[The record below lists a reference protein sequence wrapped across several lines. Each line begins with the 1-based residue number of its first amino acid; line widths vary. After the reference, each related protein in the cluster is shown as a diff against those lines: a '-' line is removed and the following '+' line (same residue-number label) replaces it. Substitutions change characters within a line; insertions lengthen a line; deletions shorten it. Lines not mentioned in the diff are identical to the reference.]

1 LAALVG
7 LARKVDYA
15 VANTGNF
22 INAEE
27 VTKKSGYT
35 THIGYAAYL
44 NYFYFFKAILTFE
57 RGTITIRK

>member
-1 LAALVG
+1 VAALVG

-44 NYFYFFKAILTFE
+44 NYFYFLMPYLC
-57 RGTITIRK
+57 